1 MYILLP
7 NSDNGYA
14 NVEDRLGQFGSSL
27 FTGLSVQKFDTVS
40 IPKWEF
46 EQTMDG
52 IKDFLKNLGVQ
63 TAFSASA
70 DLSGI
75 TDKESLAVSD
85 VVHKAKI
92 KVDEEVRQESGVYL
106 GLSIPPPSPFLL
118 SGLVFLSSVQGM
130 VYQLCIRIKL

>member
-14 NVEDRLGQFGSSL
+14 SVERRLGEFGSSL
-27 FTGLSVQKFDTVS
+27 FTGLSEQKFDAVS

-46 EQTMDG
+46 EQTMAG
-52 IKDFLKNLGVQ
+52 IKEFLQNLGVRVAF
-63 TAFSASA
+63 TAGA

-75 TDKESLAVSD
+75 TDKEALAVSD

-92 KVDEEVRQESGVYL
+92 KVDEEVRQ
-106 GLSIPPPSPFLL
+106 
-118 SGLVFLSSVQGM
+118 
-130 VYQLCIRIKL
+130 